1 MTLKMFR
8 KVFFWSSFINLRY
21 WGYIFWK
28 FTNIVSNMSLI
39 VLKCESISHGIT
51 APDALLEKK
60 QQKYVQSKNKLRD
73 QVSTDHLLRNLWPKM
88 LLYNFLKFQFGTFI
102 KNK

>member
-1 MTLKMFR
+1 
-8 KVFFWSSFINLRY
+8 
-21 WGYIFWK
+21 
-28 FTNIVSNMSLI
+28 MSLI

-73 QVSTDHLLRNLWPKM
+73 QVSTDHLLRNL
-88 LLYNFLKFQFGTFI
+88 
-102 KNK
+102 